1 MIEIE
6 PPRPSQ
12 HNTHAHRHRHILR
25 EFQKKIMSGLTQSGG
40 LSQRHIQMGVEGRH
54 VTDDSKKSESTLNGA
69 MPSII
74 AYAENMMALKNGKIR
89 YEKTV
94 SLYDCQTAFV
104 RYGGLSPD
112 PDNKKVS
119 MKPDGGIIFGILD
132 GKEFPL
138 LIVEDKVQG
147 TNDTLFEQDKKRQAT
162 GNAIERAGKNIRGC
176 EMLCAGTNYFPYAL
190 FCSGCDF
197 HSTETIA
204 KRIVMMN
211 YGQPNHYIEIGPTTT
226 QPEINDQ
233 IKKVVSDINI
243 KTKYGGKSVASVFV
257 KSHKYNLMKHGAS
270 RWTASE
276 ISSICHRIIDQSVEL
291 LSKVT

>member
-1 MIEIE
+1 MKLKHQGQVNI
-6 PPRPSQ
+6 
-12 HNTHAHRHRHILR
+12 THRHRHILR

-40 LSQRHIQMGVEGRH
+40 LSQRHIQMGLEGRH

-162 GNAIERAGKNIRGC
+162 GNAIERLSVLLFSVQALRHF
-176 EMLCAGTNYFPYAL
+176 FP
-190 FCSGCDF
+190 D
-197 HSTETIA
+197 
-204 KRIVMMN
+204 K
-211 YGQPNHYIEIGPTTT
+211 GP
-226 QPEINDQ
+226 
-233 IKKVVSDINI
+233 
-243 KTKYGGKSVASVFV
+243 
-257 KSHKYNLMKHGAS
+257 
-270 RWTASE
+270 
-276 ISSICHRIIDQSVEL
+276 QSADSFYPGHDLTFNFTHEYH
-291 LSKVT
+291 